1 MIKDK
6 NTTNISTGI
15 MASYGSGKFLAEFFI
30 GAFGALVFKFYE
42 TEIGLSA
49 GLSAVAIILYS
60 IWNAVNDP
68 LIGYLTSKP
77 TPFSKK
83 LGRRFPLDI
92 YWFCSLGGFLFL
104 LIFCSTQ
111 NSLKSQNTE

>member
-1 MIKDK
+1 MEK
-6 NTTNISTGI
+6 TLNIVKTKTSI

-42 TEIGLSA
+42 TEIGLSS
-49 GLSAVAIILYS
+49 GLSVVAIILYS

-77 TPFSKK
+77 TPFSQKF
-83 LGRRFPLDI
+83 GRRFPWIFIGSIL
-92 YWFCSLGGFLFL
+92 WGFSFVLII
-104 LIFCSTQ
+104 LIF
-111 NSLKSQNTE
+111 

>member
-1 MIKDK
+1 MMIKDK
-6 NTTNISTGI
+6 TKISTGI

-83 LGRRFPLDI
+83 LGRRSN
-92 YWFCSLGGFLFL
+92 SLGIL
-104 LIFCSTQ
+104 LCSYMCC
-111 NSLKSQNTE
+111 SKIIKS